1 MAELG
6 IREIGLIENGIKTIY
21 DELFSLGVSE
31 NINNA
36 NDFRQSILQVLI
48 QGTNDSNYAT
58 HTNILFNAFKPIE
71 ENFSQLKLETVID
84 YVKTNYDVLNETGQ
98 LSDIDIPEMMW
109 TGYDDTANAL
119 EDIAIY
125 LNDNY
130 DFEIDTKNIDNILVD
145 MSEQLMGSDIKVGDI
160 PDALE
165 IQIRVLDDM
174 QYHEIAQMYTAWPST
189 EMMRPLTIQLTE
201 IYNQVDNLDGA
212 SLNILYDSF
221 YNYLYIGNNAS
232 DILIGINNPD
242 NLKTVGVKNMIKHY
256 FEQLGS
262 LQTSY
267 TEFSG
272 ANHAFLDGWQ
282 ISNELDVPLSI
293 AGDVGREVGYNLD
306 NLLWNSKNP
315 AQFLVTLKPFE
326 GVLADIPYQVS
337 SDYFNEY
344 QNIMGKYVSKYFTDP
359 NFASTIAEGK
369 DLYTFINED
378 LKIAGYDLEE
388 TPDSEFLNRLSKTTE
403 EDILKGTSIDTPT
416 NVVNNIYDDA
426 IEIFDTSEL
435 LKNGKLEHSD
445 LTNKLMSKG
454 YTFKEVETFLNDVY
468 MKQVKDNPKGFEN
481 ISKEEFIKYADT
493 PTNVVDELEDAII
506 KSDGLDNLNKAKK
519 VIGNNPGV
527 FRKILSV
534 LEKADVGDQVITKF
548 ILPKVLP
555 AIGLSTVAAPAA
567 IAYGIYETALL
578 LSDVG
583 QAAYKAQTTDESFWD
598 NFGEVS
604 DKYSIAYKIS
614 KPVYDIILDSLNE
627 DLATEDKNEAM
638 LFSFNR

>member
-6 IREIGLIENGIKTIY
+6 KREIGLIEDGIKTIY
-21 DELFSLGVSE
+21 DELFSLGD
-31 NINNA
+31 NLYINSSIPWGKNYITNA
-36 NDFRQSILQVLI
+36 TEFREHLLQTII
-48 QGTNDSNYAT
+48 QGNEGSLYTT
-58 HTNILFNAFKPIE
+58 HTSALFESFIPVE
-71 ENFSQLKLETVID
+71 ENFNKLKLETVID
-84 YVKTNYDVLNETGQ
+84 YVKTNYDIFKETNQ
-98 LSDIDIPEMMW
+98 FDNLTEPELMW
-109 TGYDDTANAL
+109 TGYEDTAQAL
-119 EDIAIY
+119 EDIANY

-130 DFEIDTKNIDNILVD
+130 DFEIDVNNIDNIIVD
-145 MSEQLMGSDIKVGDI
+145 MSEQLMGSNIKVSDV

-165 IQIRVLDDM
+165 IQIRVLDDI
-174 QYHEIAQMYTAWPST
+174 QYHEIAQLYTAWPST
-189 EMMRPLTIQLTE
+189 EIMRPFTTQLTE
-201 IYNQVDNLDGA
+201 IYNQVDNLDA
-212 SLNILYDSF
+212 ESIDNLYDVF
-221 YNYLYIGNNAS
+221 YNYLYIGDEAS
-232 DILIGINNPD
+232 DIVAGINNPE
-242 NLKTVGVKNMIKHY
+242 NLKTVGIKNMIKY
-256 FEQLGS
+256 YYEQLGR
-262 LQTSY
+262 LQTGY

-272 ANHAFLDGWQ
+272 ANHAFLDGWEM
-282 ISNELDVPLSI
+282 SNHLDVALSI
-293 AGDVGREVGYNLD
+293 AGDVGQEIQKNLN

-315 AQFLVTLKPFE
+315 AQFLVTLRPFE
-326 GVLADIPYQVS
+326 GVMADIPYQVS

-344 QNIMGKYVSKYFTDP
+344 QNIMGKEYSVKYTTDP

-403 EDILKGTSIDTPT
+403 EDILKGNSIDTPT
-416 NVVNNIYDDA
+416 NVVDD
-426 IEIFDTSEL
+426 
-435 LKNGKLEHSD
+435 
-445 LTNKLMSKG
+445 
-454 YTFKEVETFLNDVY
+454 
-468 MKQVKDNPKGFEN
+468 
-481 ISKEEFIKYADT
+481 
-493 PTNVVDELEDAII
+493 LEDAII
-506 KSDGLDNLNKAKK
+506 KSDGVDNLNKAKK
-519 VIGNNPGV
+519 IIGNNPGV
-527 FRKILSV
+527 FKKILSV

-548 ILPKVLP
+548 VLPKVLP